1 MIRNRLIKS
10 RNNENILP
18 QNKEAKI
25 IVYCMGDHMS
35 YIASEELIK
44 MGYTRVAR
52 LKGKMLAWQQ
62 KGGQLVH
69 RQSPSIGAF

>member
-18 QNKEAKI
+18 QNKETKI

-52 LKGKMLAWQQ
+52 LKGGMLAWQNQ
-62 KGGQLVH
+62 GRRLVH
-69 RQSPSIGAF
+69 RQPLPIGAF